1 MLLAQSSLPSFSCG
15 QPLALKQLKNL
26 NTSLFVKGQTNSFPF
41 PNLANNEQALT
52 YLGYNMNM
60 VTED

>member
-15 QPLALKQLKNL
+15 QPLAFKQLKTL
-26 NTSLFVKGQTNSFPF
+26 NTSLFIKGQTNSFSF

-52 YLGYNMNM
+52 YLGYKMNM
-60 VTED
+60 VIED